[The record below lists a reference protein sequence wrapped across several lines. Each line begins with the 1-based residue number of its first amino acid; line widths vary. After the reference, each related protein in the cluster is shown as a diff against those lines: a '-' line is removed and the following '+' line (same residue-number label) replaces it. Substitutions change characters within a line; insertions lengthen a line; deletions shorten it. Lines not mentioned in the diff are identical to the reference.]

1 MSSSTAQRNHDRLFG
16 PADTGQPH
24 PDAEMLD
31 YFDSFAWGEVYE
43 HGSLDT
49 RTRLLILLAA
59 QIACQARTE
68 FRLLVGAALDNGVT
82 PVEVKEVVYH
92 AIPYLGMSKVIDFGS
107 IVNELLVDRGVALP
121 LPGQSTTT
129 PETRFAKGFEAQAAI
144 IGEERLREL
153 HDTASPDT
161 AHIQRWLT
169 ENCFGDTYTRRG
181 IDLVTRELLTFV
193 LLVSH
198 GGCDSQVRSHVSGN
212 LRVGTGRQVLLDT
225 LSQLVPFIGYPRM
238 LNGLAAVNELAPAE
252 ADAAQ

>member
-1 MSSSTAQRNHDRLFG
+1 MSSAAAAQRNHERLFG
-16 PADTGQPH
+16 PADATQPH

-43 HGSLDT
+43 HGALDT

-59 QIACQARTE
+59 QLACQAHTE

-92 AIPYLGMSKVIDFGS
+92 AVPYLGMSRVIDFGA
-107 IVNELLVDRGVALP
+107 ITNQVLLERGEILP

-129 PETRFAKGFEAQAAI
+129 PETRFEKGFEAQAAI
-144 IGEERLREL
+144 IGEERLRQL
-153 HDTASPDT
+153 HETASPDT
-161 AHIQRWLT
+161 QHIQRWLT
-169 ENCFGDTYTRRG
+169 ENCFGDTYTRGG

-193 LLVSH
+193 LLVSL

-212 LRVGTGRQVLLDT
+212 LRVGNGRQVLLDA

-252 ADAAQ
+252 D